1 MSDALQP
8 TLVPIDTPADASLIL
23 GHAHFIKTAEDLYET
38 IVNSVPGAKFGVA
51 FSEAS
56 GPRLIRSEGNDEALT
71 RAAERELQ
79 RIGCGHAFLIFL
91 TGAYPINLL
100 RDIRACVE
108 VCAIHCATANP
119 VKGVILRDGESGAI
133 LGVVDG
139 MGPKGIEGPEDAR
152 ARLEFVRKIGYKRG

>member
-1 MSDALQP
+1 MASTKDL
-8 TLVPIDTPADASLIL
+8 TLLPIETPAGASLIL

-38 IVNSVPGAKFGVA
+38 VVNSVPAARFGVA

-56 GPRLIRSEGNDEALT
+56 GPRLIRSEGNDEELT

-79 RIGCGHAFLIFL
+79 KIACGHAFLIFL

-119 VKGVILRDGESGAI
+119 VTAVILRDGESGAI
-133 LGVVDG
+133 LGVMDG
-139 MGPKGIEGPEDAR
+139 LGPKGIEGPEEAR
-152 ARLEFVRKIGYKRG
+152 ARREFVRTIGYKRS